1 MVPTS
6 KKSEKTKGTK
16 LSTLNVK
23 ITKVTLVFLSLHSLV
38 PKIEICLKYFR
49 SKKIKSSHCVWRVA
63 SYICLFRYILCVAT
77 LGLSYTGT
85 KETKHPKQMHPPFFT
100 VFLTIHHAEQNISL
114 PCMHY
119 RTLFSKVSFC
129 INCWI
134 TFLFLHLHSQFGGMN
149 LCFWRIERYVL

>member
-1 MVPTS
+1 MHFNG
-6 KKSEKTKGTK
+6 E
-16 LSTLNVK
+16 
-23 ITKVTLVFLSLHSLV
+23 IEF
-38 PKIEICLKYFR
+38 EICNRTPKVEWIF
-49 SKKIKSSHCVWRVA
+49 SIKWYAIWRVA
-63 SYICLFRYILCVAT
+63 SYICLFRYIVCVAT

-100 VFLTIHHAEQNISL
+100 VFLTIRHAEQNLSL

-149 LCFWRIERYVL
+149 LWFTVNVFEKLKDMSFREIRNLS

>member
-1 MVPTS
+1 MY
-6 KKSEKTKGTK
+6 
-16 LSTLNVK
+16 TL
-23 ITKVTLVFLSLHSLV
+23 L
-38 PKIEICLKYFR
+38 PKIDICIKYFWTKN
-49 SKKIKSSHCVWRVA
+49 SKAFVYLGIH
-63 SYICLFRYILCVAT
+63 ILCVAT

-100 VFLTIHHAEQNISL
+100 VFLTIRHAEQNLSL

-129 INCWI
+129 INCWV

-149 LCFWRIERYVL
+149 LWFTVKDMSFREIRNLTLLDVGFSRTQW